1 MALIKQTLLFIFCLG
16 FSQALFARV
25 EVQSVQFKTLE
36 NGLILNIYLDK
47 DLPQENVTGWVAKN
61 GWFYLTLYDV
71 ELDSAKLVQTS
82 FSYPILDF
90 QALDLSESSQ
100 IGIKLAKDISE
111 FEFYLSS
118 APSKLIVNLRY
129 PIEDVELLASLKPK
143 EKDGNSSALQPES
156 ISIWK
161 RVRTLGYF
169 LGSSV
174 TITGILQHKSDPNS
188 SDKEIK
194 LGIVILLTTRLLDW
208 IIPEK

>member
-1 MALIKQTLLFIFCLG
+1 M
-16 FSQALFARV
+16 
-25 EVQSVQFKTLE
+25 
-36 NGLILNIYLDK
+36 
-47 DLPQENVTGWVAKN
+47 
-61 GWFYLTLYDV
+61 

-82 FSYPILDF
+82 FTYPILDF